1 MVKSMDDN
9 DILCLCLG
17 PAQASSKGQKSEA
30 RIGRHPVKVVPY
42 YPRCTVPSRPTEGCR
57 KGQKSGTSVQRYPR
71 RSITVKN
78 YTEEVPHDDHYI
90 CKQCHSV
97 VGTPP
102 PHPRFGGL
110 IGGATNWRNFNNYI
124 CSIYRIP
131 KS

>member
-1 MVKSMDDN
+1 MDDN

-42 YPRCTVPSRPTEGCR
+42 YPRRTVPSRPTEGCR
-57 KGQKSGTSVQRYPR
+57 KGQKSGASVEGCPVKVVQRYPR

-90 CKQCHSV
+90 CKQCRSV

-102 PHPRFGGL
+102 PPALEG
-110 IGGATNWRNFNNYI
+110 
-124 CSIYRIP
+124 S
-131 KS
+131 